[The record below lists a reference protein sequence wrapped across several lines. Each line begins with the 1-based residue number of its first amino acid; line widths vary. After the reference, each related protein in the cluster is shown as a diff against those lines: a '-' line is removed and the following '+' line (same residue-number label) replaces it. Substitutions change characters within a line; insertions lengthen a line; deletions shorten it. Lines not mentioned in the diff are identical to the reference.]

1 MILLATSS
9 WINSTI
15 ELISVLVIFVFVLLL
30 TNYVTKW
37 IAGYQKIKY
46 SQGNLNIVEV
56 IRVANNQYIQLLRA
70 GKEKYLVVGVSK
82 DSMTLLAALTKDELL
97 EMQEQQ
103 LKSDKSG
110 ESFARILDVMK
121 GKLPPR

>member
-1 MILLATSS
+1 MILLATGS

-15 ELISVLVIFVFVLLL
+15 ELITVLIIFVFVLLL

-37 IAGYQKIKY
+37 IAGYQKVKY

-56 IRVANNQYIQLLRA
+56 MRVANNQYIQILRA

-82 DSMTLLAALTKDELL
+82 DSMTLLATLTIEELQDL
-97 EMQEQQ
+97 QEQQ
-103 LKSDKSG
+103 QKSGKSG
-110 ESFARILDVMK
+110 ESFAGLLDAMK
-121 GKLPPR
+121 GKLPPK